1 MCCIH
6 WLLWFLVTLRDNQC
20 ETTVTAN
27 DHTANT
33 WCVCLLLTALS
44 RLHCQPS
51 QTTSESG
58 CRYVCLFVC
67 AHVSGLLACF
77 YTNIDFLVHQ
87 SLVGPKV
94 CPNETEPHFWDLK
107 LNVIV
112 WLTCT
117 FQLVLTRTHIKKKL
131 YQEIPS
137 FKSFYFLKKSLF
149 KFCYS

>member
-1 MCCIH
+1 M
-6 WLLWFLVTLRDNQC
+6 
-20 ETTVTAN
+20 
-27 DHTANT
+27 
-33 WCVCLLLTALS
+33 
-44 RLHCQPS
+44 
-51 QTTSESG
+51 
-58 CRYVCLFVC
+58 CLFVC